1 MAPSFL
7 RADKLKAV
15 FIDLDDTLLDETAH
29 MRGAYGKSLDEL
41 RDRVSPDQAA
51 ATYREYEYVV
61 SDLLRRDA
69 WDELARE
76 QRWEVALQRAGVEP
90 GDLPVKICDGY
101 YRHYFEGVGF
111 LPGAER
117 LLDVASHFE
126 NCLITNG
133 EHGKQWGKIR
143 KMDVDSRLNHI
154 LVSEDLG
161 IRKPD
166 PRIFERALE
175 LTGSQPSES
184 VMIGDSLHADIAGAG
199 PIGIGTIWINQYGYS
214 LDEATHEP
222 DEMVTTPGEA
232 ASLIEQVGP

>member
-1 MAPSFL
+1 MSASSVGRSPCNE
-7 RADKLKAV
+7 RASNL
-15 FIDLDDTLLDETAH
+15 E
-29 MRGAYGKSLDEL
+29 
-41 RDRVSPDQAA
+41 
-51 ATYREYEYVV
+51 
-61 SDLLRRDA
+61 
-69 WDELARE
+69 
-76 QRWEVALQRAGVEP
+76 
-90 GDLPVKICDGY
+90 DLPGEICDGY

-143 KMDVDSRLNHI
+143 KMGVDSRLDHI

-161 IRKPD
+161 VWKPD

-175 LTGSQPSES
+175 LTGARPSES

-199 PIGIGTIWINQYGYS
+199 PTGIGTIWINQYGYS

-222 DEMVTTPGEA
+222 DEMVTNPGEA
-232 ASLIEQVGP
+232 ASLIEQLTPMTSTLIANVTIHDGKPEIGPVGRRRSDSRWPHPVCR

>member
-7 RADKLKAV
+7 RAEELRAV

-29 MRGAYGKSLDEL
+29 MRGAYGRSLDDL
-41 RDRVSPDQAA
+41 REQLPPDQAA
-51 ATYREYEYVV
+51 ATYHEYECVV
-61 SDLLRRDA
+61 SDLMRRNA
-69 WDELARE
+69 WDEITRE
-76 QRWEVALQRAGVEP
+76 QRWEFALQRAGVEP

-101 YRHYFEGVGF
+101 YRHYYEGVGF

-117 LLDVASHFE
+117 LLDAASHFE

-133 EHGKQWGKIR
+133 ELNKQWGKLR
-143 KMDVDSRLNHI
+143 RMDVDSKLDHV

-175 LTGSQPSES
+175 LTGVQPSES
-184 VMIGDSLHADIAGAG
+184 VMIGDSLQADIAGAAS
-199 PIGIGTIWINQYGYS
+199 IGIGTIWINGHDNS
-214 LDEATHEP
+214 LDEATHKP
-222 DEMVTTPGEA
+222 DEIVTNPGEA
-232 ASLIEQVGP
+232 AVLIEQVRR